1 MGVENGAASSATA
14 GGKLQLTC
22 DDGAAMASGHRLG
35 VIEFAGAEDA
45 SNTDTVGARI
55 EAITDA
61 TWSASEN
68 GTELHFYTT
77 DGDATQTARMKILAE
92 GDVEI
97 PGGMLEVA
105 SGIEITT
112 KTAITKASESV
123 TSAGT
128 VTQNL
133 RAGKITLDMGH
144 TWANDSS
151 FEFTLSN
158 TTIDVDSVVLIT
170 SGCPNV
176 AFNVMSLADNSCL
189 ISGFN
194 ETGSGI
200 TADFVVNY
208 VVL

>member
-1 MGVENGAASSATA
+1 MILEGEHATDGEVDVTIGAGAASTTTVA
-14 GGKLQLTC
+14 GNLT
-22 DDGAAMASGHRLG
+22 
-35 VIEFAGAEDA
+35 V
-45 SNTDTVGARI
+45 
-55 EAITDA
+55 
-61 TWSASEN
+61 
-68 GTELHFYTT
+68 TT
-77 DGDATQTARMKILAE
+77 DLTVSG
-92 GDVEI
+92 
-97 PGGMLEVA
+97 LEVA

-144 TWANDSS
+144 TWANDSAFS
-151 FEFTLSN
+151 FTLSN
-158 TTIDVDSVVLIT
+158 TTIDVDSVVLVT
-170 SGCPNV
+170 SGCPDV
-176 AFNVMSLADNSCL
+176 AFEVMSLANNSCL
-189 ISGFN
+189 VTGFN